1 MRVFITGPSG
11 ADICIL
17 PGKKKCTGEI
27 SARAILLVSVVT
39 LLAHALHLILHASVI
54 TETPLTEIFPVMPTF
69 LLHTRYGRLAL
80 LRTIFLVAAVIL
92 SYRSTRRN
100 DPLIARMGVVLS
112 FMILASIS
120 MSGHQGT
127 KGLITIRFFLDVFH
141 IGAVSLWIGGL
152 LFIRFCY
159 AFLLSNA
166 GAEIDSAFNSLISRF
181 SRLATF
187 CVLIGAAAGVW
198 IGFIKVESL
207 TGLVHSRYGFV
218 LLTKSLV
225 AGILIFL
232 GGINKFVLLPR
243 INISSELTGAETS
256 VSRIWLYRIISA
268 EVVAG
273 LAILF
278 LTSLLT
284 HLSPED

>member
-1 MRVFITGPSG
+1 
-11 ADICIL
+11 
-17 PGKKKCTGEI
+17 
-27 SARAILLVSVVT
+27 
-39 LLAHALHLILHASVI
+39 
-54 TETPLTEIFPVMPTF
+54 
-69 LLHTRYGRLAL
+69 
-80 LRTIFLVAAVIL
+80 
-92 SYRSTRRN
+92 
-100 DPLIARMGVVLS
+100 MGVVLS